1 MPAPHPNR
9 PVWFERTK
17 GLPSYRRSSRV
28 PRLCGLAAPGAGER
42 GQLGAD
48 HGRST
53 LGPCTKTPA
62 KIGAVREPSAS
73 EVLRAMVAI
82 FASGDPSEA
91 STLVAEDYLDHQGL
105 GDAPLRGVE
114 GFSLVVRANRAAYE
128 DQEVIIEDLFAEE
141 DRAVARIRW
150 RGRRQDGT
158 DVDRQTID
166 IIRVASGRA
175 IEHWGAR
182 V

>member
-1 MPAPHPNR
+1 
-9 PVWFERTK
+9 
-17 GLPSYRRSSRV
+17 
-28 PRLCGLAAPGAGER
+28 
-42 GQLGAD
+42 
-48 HGRST
+48 
-53 LGPCTKTPA
+53 
-62 KIGAVREPSAS
+62 
-73 EVLRAMVAI
+73 MVAI
-82 FASGDPSEA
+82 FASGDPSGA

-150 RGRRQDGT
+150 RGRRQDGS